1 MFRFITV
8 TLRDSDKMSF
18 SADVK
23 NEILSV
29 EIENNC
35 CLHAFA
41 YGMILFSRAFS
52 SFDISLLTEHSGIAE
67 MYKEMLVKVC
77 KVKPVI
83 NKTDAGKYKIEVI
96 SSQDRL
102 KVLETFGYDKKTSTS
117 RLNWSNITD
126 ECCKIAFLKGA
137 FLTCGSINDPN
148 KGYHLEF
155 VVPYLNLSRDLK
167 LFIDDYDELSVAPKT
182 VTRSSN
188 HVIYFKDSEAIE
200 DLLTVMGAFNS
211 SLELM
216 GVKMYKDMR
225 NNVNRKLNFE
235 SANLDKTIDAA
246 AKQVEAILHIKNTVG
261 FSYLSNELR
270 EVAELR
276 LENPDMS
283 LRELGDS
290 LSEPISRSG
299 INHRLKK
306 ICTIAAQIK

>member
-1 MFRFITV
+1 
-8 TLRDSDKMSF
+8 MSF

-23 NEILSV
+23 NEILS
-29 EIENNC
+29 IELENDC
-35 CLHAFA
+35 CVHAFA
-41 YGMILFSRAFS
+41 YGMLLFSRAFS
-52 SFDISLLTEHSGIAE
+52 SFDVSLLTEHKGIAE
-67 MYKEMLVKVC
+67 MYKNMLISVC
-77 KVKPVI
+77 KVKPVFS
-83 NKTDAGKYKIEVI
+83 KTEAGKFKIEVKT
-96 SSQDRL
+96 SQDRL
-102 KVLETFGYDKKTSTS
+102 KVLETFGYDKKSNPS

-137 FLTCGSINDPN
+137 FLTCGTINDPN

-155 VVPYLNLSRDLK
+155 VVPYLNLSKDLK
-167 LFIDDYDELSVAPKT
+167 LFIDDYDELSVTTK
-182 VTRSSN
+182 VITRSSN
-188 HVIYFKDSEAIE
+188 YVIYFKDSEAIE
-200 DLLTVMGAFNS
+200 DILTVMGAMNS
-211 SLELM
+211 CLELM

-246 AKQVEAILHIKNTVG
+246 AKQIEAILHIKNTVG
-261 FSYLSNELR
+261 FSYLSGELR

-283 LRELGDS
+283 LRELGES

-306 ICTIAAQIK
+306 LCSIADSIK